1 MSNRDFSSTQ
11 ALNRQVTFIAGS
23 FAPDGA
29 NAPDK
34 TQGLGFSVV
43 RSAQGEFTIT
53 FEDAYPALLASKGNL
68 RLAAAAARFIQFG
81 AYDATNKT
89 LVLRVI
95 DASGVAQDVAANADN
110 VVSFEC
116 TFQNS
121 SVPSV

>member
-1 MSNRDFSSTQ
+1 MANRDFSGTQ

-29 NAPDK
+29 NAPVK

-43 RSAQGEFTIT
+43 RASQGVFTIT
-53 FEDAYPALLASKGNL
+53 FQDAYPALLATKGSL
-68 RLAAAAARFIQFG
+68 QLAVAAARFIQFG
-81 AYDATNKT
+81 AYNATNQT
-89 LVLRVI
+89 LSIRVI